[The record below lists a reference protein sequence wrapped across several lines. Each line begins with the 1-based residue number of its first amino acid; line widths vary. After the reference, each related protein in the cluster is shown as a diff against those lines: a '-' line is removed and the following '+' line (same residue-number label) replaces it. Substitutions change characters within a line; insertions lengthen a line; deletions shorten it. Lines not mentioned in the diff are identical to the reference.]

1 MDVVSNL
8 SPREHVEFVR
18 ERDVAW
24 TAFDP
29 LGSPAER
36 RVKYVTKGTES
47 AAFSGL
53 LRYPTGFE
61 APFGAHAR
69 QIELF
74 VLDGMLSIGDI
85 DCGPNAYIFVPGDF
99 VPGDVGYGPVV
110 ARDDTTVLAH
120 YEGLGDLVEP
130 SSGALEELDD
140 IRELTRLFLPSP

>member
-29 LGSPAER
+29 LGAPSGR
-36 RVKYVTKGTES
+36 RVKYLTKGTES

-85 DCGPNAYIFVPGDF
+85 DCGPNAYIFVPGD
-99 VPGDVGYGPVV
+99 VGYGPVV

-140 IRELTRLFLPSP
+140 IRKLTRLFLPSP